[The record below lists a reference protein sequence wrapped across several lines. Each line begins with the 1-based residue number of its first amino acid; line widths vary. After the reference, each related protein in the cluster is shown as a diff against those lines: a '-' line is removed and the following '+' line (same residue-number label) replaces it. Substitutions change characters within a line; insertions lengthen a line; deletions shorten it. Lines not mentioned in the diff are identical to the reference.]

1 MKRLAD
7 AVDLDEE
14 DYQPPPKRGR
24 VTTPSTAGTDHHD
37 GSMFDGE
44 SDYMDEN
51 GSIHAAPTP
60 MTSFSGGSP
69 PARKF
74 PSDYK
79 TIKCTWPG
87 CTKSFNRPARLTA
100 HMRSHNNERP
110 FACPYEDCDK
120 DYIEEKHLKQHIK
133 GTHTKERDFTCTEPE
148 CGKSFTTSTR
158 LKRHQAV
165 HLGQEKFRCRDFPPC
180 NMSFRKRETL
190 ERHIRSDHENK
201 PAFACTELH
210 PETGLPC
217 VAAFDTS
224 NALKRH
230 TEREHG
236 EPRFWCEE
244 CGNKDGG
251 ANIGFPTMD
260 LLQRHMQ
267 TSHIGCS
274 FCDRVFTSR
283 ENLDAHVDLDH
294 TKRSKG
300 GRKGQGSVPCPYPGC
315 GKTFSKKSNLT
326 THYNSIH
333 LGKRWI
339 CGETDF
345 PKVEWDKS
353 NACGQGFVTKG
364 NLLEHVT
371 HVHLRVPRPPTKKA
385 VSKTGI
391 KPNDM
396 VGMLSGHSST
406 TRFTIPCTVIGC
418 SFKFASQ
425 GDLQTHL
432 HTEHGKSGIR
442 TPSEADSGVFSLTGF
457 SGSSTPALSIS
468 EEQSLAQQFPVGTA
482 PQPTPSVPVATG
494 QQLSPVHPVVMGPQ
508 YDASIPVAAEHH
520 FSTDFPVAADSQFD
534 HSPISNEH
542 LPPHANGYWSHPP
555 PHASN
560 HFDAPVFAAQQPDE
574 QWQHD
579 EVEMRQLIGFTE
591 LDGFIDPAL
600 R

>member
-7 AVDLDEE
+7 VADLDEE
-14 DYQPPPKRGR
+14 DYQPPTKRGR
-24 VTTPSTAGTDHHD
+24 VTTPSTTGTDHHD

-51 GSIHAAPTP
+51 GSIHAAATP
-60 MTSFSGGSP
+60 MTSFSGASP

-79 TIKCTWPG
+79 TIKCTWPN

-180 NMSFRKRETL
+180 NLSFRKRETL

-244 CGNKDGG
+244 CGNKEDGV
-251 ANIGFPTMD
+251 NIGFPTMD

-283 ENLDAHVDLDH
+283 ENLDAHVELDH

-300 GRKGQGSVPCPYPGC
+300 GRKGQGSVPCPHPGC

-339 CGETDF
+339 CGEVDF

-385 VSKTGI
+385 VSK

-396 VGMLSGHSST
+396 VGMLAGHSAT
-406 TRFTIPCTVIGC
+406 TRYTIPCSVIGC

-432 HTEHGKSGIR
+432 HMEHGKSGIR
-442 TPSEADSGVFSLTGF
+442 TPSEADSGAFSFTGF
-457 SGSSTPALSIS
+457 SGTSTPALSIS
-468 EEQSLAQQFPVGTA
+468 EEQSLAGQFPIVTA
-482 PQPTPSVPVATG
+482 SQSIPSLPANTG
-494 QQLSPVHPVVMGPQ
+494 QQHSPVHPVATAPQ
-508 YDASIPVAAEHH
+508 FDASLPVAVEHH
-520 FSTDFPVAADSQFD
+520 FGTDFPVGPDSQFS
-534 HSPISNEH
+534 HPSIHTEH
-542 LPPHANGYWSHPP
+542 LPAHENGYWPHPST
-555 PHASN
+555 HAGN
-560 HFDAPVFAAQQPDE
+560 HFEPPVFAAHQPDE

-579 EVEMRQLIGFTE
+579 EVEMRQLIGYTE

>member
-7 AVDLDEE
+7 AVVDLGEE
-14 DYQPPPKRGR
+14 DYQPPTKRGR

-37 GSMFDGE
+37 GSVFDGE
-44 SDYMDEN
+44 SDYMDDN

-69 PARKF
+69 PPANFHPTTR
-74 PSDYK
+74 PS
-79 TIKCTWPG
+79 
-87 CTKSFNRPARLTA
+87 N
-100 HMRSHNNERP
+100 
-110 FACPYEDCDK
+110 CDK

-133 GTHTKERDFTCTEPE
+133 GTHTKERDFTCHEPE

-251 ANIGFPTMD
+251 VNIGFPTMD

-294 TKRSKG
+294 TKRSKRG
-300 GRKGQGSVPCPYPGC
+300 
-315 GKTFSKKSNLT
+315 
-326 THYNSIH
+326 IH

-339 CGETDF
+339 CGEVDF

-385 VSKTGI
+385 ASKTGI

-406 TRFTIPCTVIGC
+406 TRYTIPCSVIGC
-418 SFKFASQ
+418 NFKFASQ

-457 SGSSTPALSIS
+457 SGASTPALSMS
-468 EEQSLAQQFPVGTA
+468 DEQSLAQQFPVVTA
-482 PQPTPSVPVATG
+482 SQPPPSVPVATATG
-494 QQLSPVHPVVMGPQ
+494 QQLSPVHPVAMEPQ
-508 YDASIPVAAEHH
+508 FDASMSAATEHH
-520 FSTDFPVAADSQFD
+520 FGADFPVADSQFS
-534 HSPISNEH
+534 HSHINAEH
-542 LPPHANGYWSHPP
+542 LPAHTNSYWPQPS
-555 PHASN
+555 PHASS

-579 EVEMRQLIGFTE
+579 EVEMRQLIGYNE